1 MCCVVVQNETME
13 KRVGV
18 SACATREQNIVG
30 LLYPVRLSVGSKFQ
44 EYVGGLCSCKG

>member
-1 MCCVVVQNETME
+1 ME

-30 LLYPVRLSVGSKFQ
+30 LLYPVRLSVGSEFQ
-44 EYVGGLCSCKG
+44 ENVGGLCSCKG

>member
-1 MCCVVVQNETME
+1 ME

-18 SACATREQNIVG
+18 SACTTREQNVVG